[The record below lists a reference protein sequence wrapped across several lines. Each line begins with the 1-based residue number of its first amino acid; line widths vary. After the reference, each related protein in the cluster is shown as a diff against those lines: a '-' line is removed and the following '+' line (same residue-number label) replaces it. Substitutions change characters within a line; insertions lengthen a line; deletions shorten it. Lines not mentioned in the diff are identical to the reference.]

1 MPVRGAPGSDRG
13 DPAGRQAA
21 RRRGRRGQVAAALQE
36 ALKLLADGKSA
47 QAAAK
52 LQTALQADDQN
63 IAAWKEWTALAAKS
77 GKTDDA
83 LALAKKWVAV
93 MPNSYQARN
102 VLGALLEKQGKLKE
116 ALDQYTKSLQIEWN
130 QPPISEAKIRIEKEM
145 QK

>member
-1 MPVRGAPGSDRG
+1 
-13 DPAGRQAA
+13 
-21 RRRGRRGQVAAALQE
+21 
-36 ALKLLADGKSA
+36 
-47 QAAAK
+47 
-52 LQTALQADDQN
+52 
-63 IAAWKEWTALAAKS
+63 
-77 GKTDDA
+77 
-83 LALAKKWVAV
+83 